1 MRKRLIAVMLS
12 VILCTGMLTGCGNWQ
27 TDTEN
32 ETGKLDIVATDFAP
46 YDFSR
51 RVAAGAANVT
61 MLLAPG
67 EEAHSY
73 EPTPRDMIKI
83 QNCDVFVYTGGE
95 SEEWVSD
102 ILEDLEADIMVI
114 RLMDCVEL
122 YEEETVEGME
132 AEEHDHDHSHDHED
146 EEEAEYDE
154 HVWTAPANA
163 IKITQALGE
172 AFERADPSYR
182 SVYQENTESYVA
194 QLRDLDQ
201 AFWDVVDDAERKTLI
216 FGDRF
221 PLRYFVE
228 EYGLDYYAAFPG
240 CASDTEPSAK
250 TVAFL
255 IDKVK
260 EEQIPVVF
268 HTELSNQ
275 QMADTICEDTGVVK
289 REFHACHNVTKEQFE
304 QGLGYLDFM
313 WSNVE
318 VLKEALN

>member
-172 AFERADPSYR
+172 AFERADPPYR

-275 QMADTICEDTGVVK
+275 QMADTICEDTGAVK

>member
-114 RLMDCVEL
+114 RLMDWKRKNTIMIIVTIMRMRKKRNMMSTSGLLRPMQLKLHRHWEKPLKGQIRLIGL
-122 YEEETVEGME
+122 Y
-132 AEEHDHDHSHDHED
+132 
-146 EEEAEYDE
+146 
-154 HVWTAPANA
+154 
-163 IKITQALGE
+163 IRKI
-172 AFERADPSYR
+172 
-182 SVYQENTESYVA
+182 
-194 QLRDLDQ
+194 
-201 AFWDVVDDAERKTLI
+201 RK
-216 FGDRF
+216 
-221 PLRYFVE
+221 
-228 EYGLDYYAAFPG
+228 A
-240 CASDTEPSAK
+240 
-250 TVAFL
+250 
-255 IDKVK
+255 
-260 EEQIPVVF
+260 
-268 HTELSNQ
+268 
-275 QMADTICEDTGVVK
+275 M
-289 REFHACHNVTKEQFE
+289 
-304 QGLGYLDFM
+304 
-313 WSNVE
+313 
-318 VLKEALN
+318 